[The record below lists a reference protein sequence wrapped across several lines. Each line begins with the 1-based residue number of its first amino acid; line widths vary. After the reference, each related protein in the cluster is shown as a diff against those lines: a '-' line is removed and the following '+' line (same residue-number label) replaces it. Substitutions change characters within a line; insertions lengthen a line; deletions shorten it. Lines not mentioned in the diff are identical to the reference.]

1 MLVSAASQSRWGR
14 NWVFIL
20 AVAGSTI
27 GLGNVWKFPNLVSEN
42 GGGAFLLVY
51 LGCLCLLGA
60 PMMMA
65 ELALGRAARLSP
77 LGSLRF
83 AAEQNKSSSHW
94 VLIAILS
101 LLTGFLVFAF
111 YSVVS
116 GWVLGYFF
124 ASVSGSFAEA
134 GSESLEHSFA
144 ALLGDPVALLVWHS
158 AFVFLVAGVL
168 LKGIRGLD
176 HAIRVLMPLLLILV
190 LLSLLAMIFYGNWN
204 AALQPFMS
212 IDFSRI
218 TFISWITALSHAFFT
233 LSLGMGVLMA
243 YGRYLPEGVDIGR
256 SVFLI
261 LLVDTIVGIAFGLL
275 IYGFIQGELLDT
287 ARGPGLL
294 FISLPFTFDTISL
307 GSGLSAVFF
316 LMVAIIVWTSTV
328 ALLEPL
334 VQTVNESLGWSR
346 KRSVISV
353 SIAVWFI
360 GILALLSFN
369 VLEEWRVAE
378 MTAFDLLDFISA
390 KLLLPVT
397 ALLLVLFVGWQVKP
411 AFMQQALMTRPWMF
425 QSWLFLIRFCVP
437 LLLMVI
443 ISTSLHN
450 RF

>member
-1 MLVSAASQSRWGR
+1 MQVSAVPQNRWGR

-27 GLGNVWKFPNLVSEN
+27 GLGNVWKFPYLVSEN

-51 LGCLCLLGA
+51 VSCLCLLGA

-65 ELALGRAARLSP
+65 ELALGRAARQSP
-77 LGSLRF
+77 LGSIRF
-83 AAEQNKSSSHW
+83 AAAQNGSSRHW
-94 VLIAILS
+94 GLIAILS

-124 ASVSGSFAEA
+124 ASAAGNFAEA
-134 GSESLEHSFA
+134 GSQSLEQSFST
-144 ALLGDPVALLVWHS
+144 LLGDPVALLVWHS
-158 AFVFLVAGVL
+158 AFVVLVAGVL
-168 LKGIRGLD
+168 LKGVRGLD
-176 HAIRVLMPLLLILV
+176 HAIRVLMPLLLVLV
-190 LLSLLAMIFYGNWN
+190 LLSLFAMMLYGNWG

-212 IDFSRI
+212 MDFSRI
-218 TFISWITALSHAFFT
+218 TFTSWVTALSHAFFT

-243 YGRYLPEGVDIGR
+243 YGRYLPEEIDIGR
-256 SVFLI
+256 SVLVI
-261 LLVDTIVGIAFGLL
+261 LFVDTLVGVAFGLL
-275 IYGFIQGELLDT
+275 IYGFIQGDLLDA

-294 FISLPFTFDTISL
+294 FISIPFTFDTISI
-307 GSGLSAVFF
+307 GGGLAAVFF
-316 LMVAIIVWTSTV
+316 LMVTIIVWTSTV

-334 VQTVNESLGWSR
+334 VQTVNEAFGWSR
-346 KRSVISV
+346 KSSVLVIG
-353 SIAVWFI
+353 IAVWAT

-390 KLLLPVT
+390 KILLPVT
-397 ALLLVLFVGWQVKP
+397 ALSLVLFVGWQVKP
-411 AFMQQALMTRPWMF
+411 VFMQEALMTKPWVF
-425 QSWLFLIRFCVP
+425 RLWLLLIRFCVP

-443 ISTSLHN
+443 ISTSLHS